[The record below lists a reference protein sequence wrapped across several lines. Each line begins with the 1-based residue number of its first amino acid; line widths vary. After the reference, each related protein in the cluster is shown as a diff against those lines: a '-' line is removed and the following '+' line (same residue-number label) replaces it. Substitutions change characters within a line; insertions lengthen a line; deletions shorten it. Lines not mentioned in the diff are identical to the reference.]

1 MTEPTSHFFIA
12 RVGAAAP
19 DLESRLVQWA
29 SSTCQAHCVVRDV
42 DGRIALYLHR
52 KDAKTV
58 RVMQSLIRT
67 LTGRWG
73 LHMGDLGKGWLEL
86 CTEED
91 YYRAAASSACD
102 KTMAPCA
109 SRMRVEPPQTE
120 ERATAPLW
128 PCVEAGV
135 VLHALAPGFDARSQK
150 MYRQLMLR
158 ESAVAQREPA
168 PLAQPAH

>member
-29 SSTCQAHCVVRDV
+29 SSSCQAHCVVRNV

-58 RVMQSLIRT
+58 RAMQSLIRT
-67 LTGRWG
+67 LTGQWG

-91 YYRAAASSACD
+91 YHRATASSACD

-109 SRMRVEPPQTE
+109 SRVRVEPPQTE
-120 ERATAPLW
+120 ERAT
-128 PCVEAGV
+128 VGV
-135 VLHALAPGFDARSQK
+135 VLHALPPGFDARSPE

-168 PLAQPAH
+168 PFAQPAH